1 MDNVLVS
8 VYLASR
14 NVPTLLTFASGI
26 HGIITLQNLP
36 GMFLNLGNRSTCC
49 AECHH
54 KAKRGATGGDGANRS
69 LLEREQYDE
78 HYQDIGGIRLVLDAV
93 FEYLYIQTDIW
104 ERSGKELICAAD
116 EQGSCQKTMRNA

>member
-78 HYQDIGGIRLVLDAV
+78 HYQDI
-93 FEYLYIQTDIW
+93 
-104 ERSGKELICAAD
+104 ERNTPGA
-116 EQGSCQKTMRNA
+116 